1 MSLDASGP
9 GSADA
14 GAVDAGSAG
23 LGFVG
28 LGAMGAPIAGRL
40 LARYGQLAVFD
51 TRAEAMRP
59 LTEAGA
65 VACGSPAEVADVAG
79 TVFVSLPDPEAMP
92 AVVDG
97 PDGLLRGR
105 AIRHLVDLST
115 TGPAVAARLRELLD
129 AAKVGYLDAPVSGG
143 PAGAAEGRL
152 TVMAAARPEVF
163 AETGPLLDA
172 FAGKVVLVGDEPG
185 QGQLVKVLNNL
196 MSASALAIT
205 SEALALAVKAG
216 LDPGRFLDAVN
227 AGSGRNTASAD
238 KFPRSVLP
246 RTFDFG
252 FRAQLMTKD
261 VLLALT
267 EAARQKVPM
276 IIGGPVGQL
285 WTLAGTELA
294 DDADCT
300 EIAKLVEGW
309 AGVTIGQADTDD
321 G

>member
-1 MSLDASGP
+1 MSPADASP
-9 GSADA
+9 GFT
-14 GAVDAGSAG
+14 G
-23 LGFVG
+23 LGFIG
-28 LGAMGAPIAGRL
+28 LGAMGAPIARRL
-40 LARYGQLAVFD
+40 LAAHGQLAVFD

-65 VACGSPAEVADVAG
+65 VACGSPAEVADAAEV
-79 TVFVSLPDPEAMP
+79 VFVSLPDPEAMP
-92 AVVDG
+92 AVLDG

-105 AIRHLVDLST
+105 AIRHLVDVST
-115 TGPAVAARLRELLD
+115 TGPAVAARLREILD

-143 PAGAAEGRL
+143 PTGAAEGRL

-172 FAGKVVLVGDEPG
+172 FAGQVVLVGDEPG

-205 SEALALAVKAG
+205 AEALALAVKAG

-238 KFPRSVLP
+238 KFPRCVLP
-246 RTFDFG
+246 RTFDYG
-252 FRAQLMTKD
+252 FRGQLMTKD
-261 VLLALT
+261 VTLALS
-267 EAARQKVPM
+267 EAARQQVPM
-276 IIGGPVGQL
+276 MVGGTVGQL
-285 WTLAGTELA
+285 WTLVGAEQDA
-294 DDADCT
+294 DADCT

-309 AGVTIGQADTDD
+309 AGVTIGQAGAHDR
-321 G
+321 

>member
-1 MSLDASGP
+1 MSPAGSGP
-9 GSADA
+9 
-14 GAVDAGSAG
+14 GSAG
-23 LGFVG
+23 LGFIG

-40 LARYGQLAVFD
+40 LARFGQLAVFD

-59 LTEAGA
+59 LAEAGA
-65 VACGSPAEVADVAG
+65 VACGSPAEVADAAE
-79 TVFVSLPDPEAMP
+79 TVFVSLPDPGVMP

-105 AIRHLVDLST
+105 SIRHLVDLST

-143 PAGAAEGRL
+143 PKGAAEGRL

-238 KFPRSVLP
+238 KFPRCVLP
-246 RTFDFG
+246 RTFDYG

-261 VLLALT
+261 VVLALT

-276 IIGGPVGQL
+276 MVGGTVGQL
-285 WTLAGTELA
+285 WTLAGAEWASTGQA

-309 AGVTIGQADTDD
+309 AGVTIGQADAHD

>member
-1 MSLDASGP
+1 MSAAGASAAGVSPDATGLDAT
-9 GSADA
+9 
-14 GAVDAGSAG
+14 G
-23 LGFVG
+23 LGFIG
-28 LGAMGAPIAGRL
+28 LGAMGGPIAGRL
-40 LARYGQLAVFD
+40 LARYGQLAVYD

-65 VACGSPAEVADVAG
+65 VACGSPAEVADAAA
-79 TVFVSLPDPEAMP
+79 TVFVSLPDPEVML
-92 AVVDG
+92 AVLDG
-97 PDGLLRGR
+97 PGGLLRGR

-115 TGPAVAARLRELLD
+115 TGPAVAARMREVLD

-143 PAGAAEGRL
+143 PSGAIEGRL

-172 FAGKVVLVGDEPG
+172 FASKVVLVGGEPG

-205 SEALALAVKAG
+205 AEALALAVKAG

-238 KFPRSVLP
+238 KFPRCVLP
-246 RTFDFG
+246 RSFDYG

-261 VLLALT
+261 VVLALS

-276 IIGGPVGQL
+276 MVGGTVGQL
-285 WTLAGTELA
+285 WTLAGAEQA
-294 DDADCT
+294 ADADCT
-300 EIAKLVEGW
+300 EIARLVEGW
-309 AGVTIGQADTDD
+309 AGVTIGQTGSHDD
-321 G
+321 